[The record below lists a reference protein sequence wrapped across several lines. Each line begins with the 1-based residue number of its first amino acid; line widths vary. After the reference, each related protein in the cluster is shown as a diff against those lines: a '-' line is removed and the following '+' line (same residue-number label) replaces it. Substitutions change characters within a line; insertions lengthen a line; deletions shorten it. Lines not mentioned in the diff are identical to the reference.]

1 MKNKFIFFLKASI
14 ILIFLVVAA
23 GATVRVTGSG
33 MGCPDWPKCFGYLI
47 PPTNRDQLDWKSNFY
62 YKTNEV
68 IIVNK
73 SLRVAKL
80 NFISSEKYDKNNWAP
95 YLKHDYSIFNAYHTW
110 IEFLNRLIGA
120 IAGIATLF
128 MLFFSFSYWRKNKL
142 IVLGSFLV
150 VMGMGFQAWLGK
162 EVVDSNL
169 LPLKITLHMLM
180 ALIIIGILV
189 FILYK
194 TNHNSSIFE
203 KNKKIMYIL
212 FLGFGLT
219 IIQIFSGTQIRQFI
233 DIQMN
238 EYPIQKELWLKF
250 APLKFYFHRS
260 FSILV
265 LITHIILWSEFKK
278 YNFIPLSL
286 KIIVCLIG
294 LEIFTGILM
303 YYFNFPMTTQPIHL
317 FMATLIF
324 SFQLYLIFQVT
335 LKNYNQ

>member
-1 MKNKFIFFLKASI
+1 
-14 ILIFLVVAA
+14 
-23 GATVRVTGSG
+23 
-33 MGCPDWPKCFGYLI
+33 
-47 PPTNRDQLDWKSNFY
+47 
-62 YKTNEV
+62 
-68 IIVNK
+68 
-73 SLRVAKL
+73 
-80 NFISSEKYDKNNWAP
+80 
-95 YLKHDYSIFNAYHTW
+95 
-110 IEFLNRLIGA
+110 
-120 IAGIATLF
+120 
-128 MLFFSFSYWRKNKL
+128 
-142 IVLGSFLV
+142 
-150 VMGMGFQAWLGK
+150 
-162 EVVDSNL
+162 
-169 LPLKITLHMLM
+169 MLM
-180 ALIIIGILV
+180 ALVIIGILV

-203 KNKKIMYIL
+203 KNKKIIYIL

-265 LITHIILWSEFKK
+265 LITHILLWSEFKK

-294 LEIFTGILM
+294 LEIFSGILM
-303 YYFNFPMTTQPIHL
+303 YYFNFPMSTQPIHL